1 MPADAASPLSKGKG
15 PAISMKI
22 ADHKKTAS
30 WGSSAEAKA
39 YREKQAQ
46 LIKDGKFDEAQKM
59 DIQDVRSKFGKKYG

>member
-1 MPADAASPLSKGKG
+1 
-15 PAISMKI
+15 MKI

>member
-1 MPADAASPLSKGKG
+1 
-15 PAISMKI
+15 MKI

-59 DIQDVRSKFGKKYG
+59 DIQDVRSKFGKKYDDAIEQMLEYTRKLFE